1 MRDVPLREDDTEEGN
16 GLMTPPRKTPT
27 GSPHPSRSEHASAAP
42 VDCTQTHTPVDDA
55 LIAASGID
63 ARSVLIV
70 TRDHGGAMQVWY
82 STGDMRENLRLV
94 EFARG
99 ELTVRALC
107 ASEAA

>member
-1 MRDVPLREDDTEEGN
+1 MRDEVTEEGK
-16 GLMTPPRKTPT
+16 GLMTPPRKTTPGPT
-27 GSPHPSRSEHASAAP
+27 HCTRTEHAGAAP